1 MSDGGV
7 VVVAYHDP
15 ILLALSI
22 GISIIAAY
30 VARGLAERIDENRG
44 RFWLPWLAGAAVA
57 DGVGTWSMHYTGKL
71 ALQLPVPLRFD
82 GRLVLLSLL
91 ISIAGSGL
99 ALWIAAR
106 RTVRKRHAIAAGAAM
121 GIVGISGLHFMAM
134 AAISLPGMHHRYRSP
149 ALVLLSIV
157 AAVVISAHAVYL
169 RSLLPRDGGNG
180 RWYVHAVTWLRG
192 TANPVM
198 HYAAMAAVV
207 FLYDDAVHPHP
218 DGVSSVTLGI
228 MAITVV
234 PAMVLIA
241 ALLTTFVDRLQ
252 KQKVL
257 LDELFEQSPQ
267 PVALMR
273 ADERIVRVNR
283 EFTRVFG
290 YQPDEAKDRTLI
302 ELIGPEEA
310 KEVRRRKDG
319 SPVCVSILRV
329 PVSMPGGQVEIY
341 AMLSD
346 ITARRKSEEAQR
358 EYPRRLIEAQE
369 AVGKRIALELHDEIG
384 QTLTSV
390 GMMLALTPKLERADA
405 EMRITDAR
413 AILHDMT
420 ERVRNLALDLRP
432 SILDDFGL
440 VAALQWLIQRYS
452 RQTNVAV
459 AFDSTM
465 EGERLSPDVEIAA
478 YRIVQEALTNVAR
491 HAGETEVT
499 VRLSLVDDVL
509 RVEIADRGIGFDTE
523 SVQSSV
529 GVTGMQERARILG
542 GRLTI
547 STRPGVGTRITAEL
561 PGKRLV

>member
-7 VVVAYHDP
+7 VVVASHDP
-15 ILLALSI
+15 ILVALSI

-44 RFWLPWLAGAAVA
+44 RSWLPWLAGAAVA

-71 ALQLPVPLRFD
+71 ALLLPVPLRFD

-99 ALWIAAR
+99 ALWIASR
-106 RTVRKRHAIAAGAAM
+106 RTVRKRHAIGAGAVM
-121 GIVGISGLHFMAM
+121 GIVAISGLHFIAM
-134 AAISLPGMHHRYRSP
+134 AAMWLPGMHHRYRSP

-157 AAVVISAHAVYL
+157 AAVVISSQAVYL
-169 RSLLPRDGGNG
+169 RSLLPRGGRTG
-180 RWYVHAVTWLRG
+180 RWRRHAIAWLRG

-198 HYAAMAAVV
+198 HYTAMAAVV
-207 FLYDDAVHPHP
+207 FVYDDTMHHRP
-218 DGVSSVTLGI
+218 DGVSGVTLGI

-241 ALLTTFVDRLQ
+241 ALLTSFVDRLQ

-267 PVALMR
+267 PVALMT
-273 ADERIVRVNR
+273 ADELIVRVNR

-290 YQPDEAKDRTLI
+290 YAPEEAKDRTLT
-302 ELIGPEEA
+302 ELIGPEDA
-310 KEVRRRKDG
+310 KGVHRRKDG

-329 PVSMPGGQVEIY
+329 PVSIPGGQVEIY

-346 ITARRKSEEAQR
+346 VTARRKSEEAQR
-358 EYPRRLIEAQE
+358 EYPRRLLEAQE

-390 GMMLALTPKLERADA
+390 GMMLALTPKLERAEADA
-405 EMRITDAR
+405 RITDAR
-413 AILHDMT
+413 SILHDMT
-420 ERVRNLALDLRP
+420 ARVRNLALDLRP

-459 AFDSTM
+459 EFNSTM
-465 EGERLSPDVEIAA
+465 EGERLPPDVEIAA

-499 VRLSLVDDVL
+499 VRLSLADDVL
-509 RVEIADRGIGFDTE
+509 RVEIADGGIGFDSE
-523 SVQSSV
+523 NVNSSV

-547 STRPGVGTRITAEL
+547 ATRPGVGTRITAEL
-561 PGKRLV
+561 PIR